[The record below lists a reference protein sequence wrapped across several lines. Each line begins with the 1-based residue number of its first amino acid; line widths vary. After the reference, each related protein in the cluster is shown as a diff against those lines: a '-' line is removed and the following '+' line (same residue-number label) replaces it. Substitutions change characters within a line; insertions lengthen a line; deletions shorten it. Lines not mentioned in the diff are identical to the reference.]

1 MIKRWML
8 GSLAIVA
15 LAGCFGEEHSD
26 LKEWMR
32 VNSEGLRG
40 RVDPLPEVKPY
51 TPFIYAASDLVDP
64 FRPSKMEVAKK
75 SGGSGIAP
83 PINRAKEE
91 LEKFDLERLKMLGTL
106 QQGKTIQALIAD
118 PSGTLHRVK
127 LGAYMGQNFG
137 MVVGISETEVKLK
150 EIVEDSGGDW
160 VERTTTLNLVEAAE
174 QKK

>member
-1 MIKRWML
+1 MIKRWMI
-8 GSLAIVA
+8 GSLSVVA

-51 TPFIYAASDLVDP
+51 TPFVYAAFDLVDP
-64 FRPSKMEVAKK
+64 FRSTKMEVAKRN
-75 SGGSGIAP
+75 GGSGLAP
-83 PINRAKEE
+83 NMNRPKEE
-91 LEKFDLERLKMLGTL
+91 LEKFDLERLKMVGTL
-106 QQGKTIQALIAD
+106 QQGKMMQALISD
-118 PSGTLHRVK
+118 PSGTLHRIK
-127 LGAYMGQNFG
+127 LGSYMGQNFG

-160 VERTTTLNLVEAAE
+160 VERTTSLNLVEAE